1 MWQARRRLR
10 QLEQEVAEAR
20 AAQAVLQQ
28 RVDMFERIAAAA
40 GLSIRDGG
48 RIPAAPQ
55 ACSAQ
60 PTPLPV
66 PPTLLAAAAEPA
78 QQGSPVRLAV
88 EGRDVIA
95 VIGDEGG
102 DPREWW
108 AVIRRLGSG
117 SGA

>member
-1 MWQARRRLR
+1 VWQARRRLR

-28 RVDMFERIAAAA
+28 RVEMFERIAAAA
-40 GLSIRDGG
+40 GVSIRDAAPGQAA
-48 RIPAAPQ
+48 PAASSSQ
-55 ACSAQ
+55 
-60 PTPLPV
+60 PV
-66 PPTLLAAAAEPA
+66 PPTLLAAAAEPSRE
-78 QQGSPVRLAV
+78 GSPVRLAV
-88 EGRDVIA
+88 EGSDVIA

-117 SGA
+117 SA

>member
-20 AAQAVLQQ
+20 VAQAALQQ

-40 GLSIRDGG
+40 GVSIKDAGP
-48 RIPAAPQ
+48 IPPARPGS
-55 ACSAQ
+55 SAQ
-60 PTPLPV
+60 PV

-88 EGRDVIA
+88 EGDDVIA

-108 AVIRRLGSG
+108 SAIRRLGSG
-117 SGA
+117 GA

>member
-1 MWQARRRLR
+1 VWQARRRLR
-10 QLEQEVAEAR
+10 QLEQEVAQAR

-40 GLSIRDGG
+40 GVSIRDAGP
-48 RIPAAPQ
+48 IPPAPQ
-55 ACSAQ
+55 GSAQ
-60 PTPLPV
+60 PV
-66 PPTLLAAAAEPA
+66 PPTLLAAATESA
-78 QQGSPVRLAV
+78 QLGSPVRLAV
-88 EGRDVIA
+88 EGSDVIA

-117 SGA
+117 AS